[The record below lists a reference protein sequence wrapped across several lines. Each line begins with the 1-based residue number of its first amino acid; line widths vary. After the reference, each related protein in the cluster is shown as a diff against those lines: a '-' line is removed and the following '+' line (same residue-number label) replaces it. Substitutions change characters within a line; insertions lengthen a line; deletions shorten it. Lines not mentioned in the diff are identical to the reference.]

1 MQMQFS
7 SATPPVKM
15 CLEHSSE
22 CDKHEIINMISA
34 EYVQSKAEHI
44 LIVFHQR
51 QGEDLVHHHLVLPRL
66 PQLFQLFFQLFCP
79 GKAVDE
85 VEPVPLHPADGAA
98 RAAEQFSVAV
108 VQVGQVA
115 LQLLFGGGRTA
126 PPCGKAPGLRSARAP
141 P

>member
-15 CLEHSSE
+15 CLEHSAE

-44 LIVFHQR
+44 LIVLHQR

-66 PQLFQLFFQLFCP
+66 PQLF
-79 GKAVDE
+79 E
-85 VEPVPLHPADGAA
+85 
-98 RAAEQFSVAV
+98 
-108 VQVGQVA
+108 
-115 LQLLFGGGRTA
+115 LLF
-126 PPCGKAPGLRSARAP
+126 
-141 P
+141 

>member
-1 MQMQFS
+1 MRLER
-7 SATPPVKM
+7 SA
-15 CLEHSSE
+15 ER
-22 CDKHEIINMISA
+22 DKREIINNFSA

-44 LIVFHQR
+44 LIVLHQR

-66 PQLFQLFFQLFCP
+66 PQLFQLLFQLFRP

-115 LQLLFGGGRTA
+115 PQLDR
-126 PPCGKAPGLRSARAP
+126 KSVV
-141 P
+141 